1 MWHNHCCRYIDEN
14 VIYKSTMNR
23 LKFILV
29 IICWAVINIPVF
41 VVAQSTAV
49 TDRTPEQEALKQT
62 EKLQNEL
69 QLTEQQYKAI
79 YQINLRYARER
90 QQSNTRS
97 QAVERIRNKNEDIQK
112 VLSPKQYD
120 ELQNRKNEVKVIE
133 IDNANRYVRTN
144 PQNRVNSSD
153 QRSVRTGTGNTDFN
167 TDVRSSSR
175 TDNRERTITRQ
186 YGTQREVQAGTRS
199 VTPNRSS
206 EAGSVRSSSGRTTE
220 SRSESRS
227 ESRTS
232 SGRR

>member
-167 TDVRSSSR
+167 TAIRIL
-175 TDNRERTITRQ
+175 TPMF
-186 YGTQREVQAGTRS
+186 EVQQE
-199 VTPNRSS
+199 VI
-206 EAGSVRSSSGRTTE
+206 TTKE
-220 SRSESRS
+220 Q
-227 ESRTS
+227 
-232 SGRR
+232 